1 MGNSPQNLLNARV
14 RIVLRRNFREM
25 PVDIMRGMVTDAN
38 TVGITIS
45 GRHFQELR
53 DSVSGDF
60 EERPLSVSTKIYFVP
75 FSSIKYV
82 DVIMPGSPESEKAD
96 AIERAPI
103 NDTPIK
109 EYTFAV
115 KR

>member
-1 MGNSPQNLLNARV
+1 MANSPQNLLNARV

-25 PVDIMRGMVTDAN
+25 PVDIMRGMVTDA
-38 TVGITIS
+38 TSAGITIS

-53 DSVSGDF
+53 DTVSGAY
-60 EERPLSVSTKIYFVP
+60 EERPLSASTKIYFVP
-75 FSSIKYV
+75 YSSLKYI
-82 DVIMPGSPESEKAD
+82 DVIMPGSPESVKAD

-103 NDTPIK
+103 NETPIK